1 MYKLIGLGIF
11 IPILIL
17 TAPNAC
23 ALTSAERYSSGFSD
37 GGQQA
42 ATDYQ
47 NHIPFDSAC
56 DPTGVHT
63 TDGKHTVYYC
73 AGWYKGYTATWHNLV
88 QAIPH
93 AIPPLA
99 QQSVK
104 PAAAGVTPQPP
115 ITSNAKANI
124 FSTSVGNAT
133 NSNTATISV
142 HTVNTIQ
149 GSNDK
154 ILIQEEPI
162 IRKVIL
168 SNINNA
174 ILMAKGNIKGNISVS
189 VNTKIINDMANR
201 VSTTQGIDFT
211 KALVATELVNAI
223 KTMKTNR
230 ITTAANMTVTQQL
243 PKVVIDNQAICT
255 GLSSPTS
262 AACAFIINIHG

>member
-17 TAPNAC
+17 TAPN
-23 ALTSAERYSSGFSD
+23 GFSD
-37 GGQQA
+37 GGQEA
-42 ATDYQ
+42 ATDFQ
-47 NHIPFDSAC
+47 NHIPFNQAC

-93 AIPPLA
+93 AIPPPA

-104 PAAAGVTPQPP
+104 PAAGVTPQPP
-115 ITSNAKANI
+115 ITSNAKANT
-124 FSTSVGNAT
+124 FSTSASVGNTT

-149 GSNDK
+149 GSNNK

-162 IRKVIL
+162 MRKVIL

-223 KTMKTNR
+223 KTMKTNG
-230 ITTAANMTVTQQL
+230 ITTSANMTVTQQL

-255 GLSSPTS
+255 GISSPTS